1 MIVEHIVLDSLL
13 NWLQE
18 QHTDATNQIKKLNV
32 SIDWVE
38 EERAKIEERNPF
50 NPEGCCDFIK
60 RQEKSLDNYNW
71 KLCSELFELEQLKTF
86 IESSMDF
93 LFVVKYVN

>member
-13 NWLQE
+13 NWWQE

-32 SIDWVE
+32 SIDWVQ

-50 NPEGCCDFIK
+50 NPEGCRHFIK
-60 RQEKSLDNYNW
+60 HQEKSLDDYNW

-86 IESSMDF
+86 IEFSMDF
-93 LFVVKYVN
+93 LFDVKYVN